1 MHPGDP
7 LHVVLYWQAQHR
19 PQEDWLLELQL
30 IPATGPASPVAEG
43 VFPVAGVDYPTTRWE
58 PGEVVRAQFDLF
70 LPGDASPGDYR
81 VSLRLLDETGSP
93 GIETYILPPISVE

>member
-1 MHPGDP
+1 
-7 LHVVLYWQAQHR
+7 VVLYWQAQHH

-43 VFPVAGVDYPTTRWE
+43 VFPVAGVNYSTTSWV

-70 LPGDASPGDYR
+70 LPVDAAPGDYG

-93 GIETYILPPISVE
+93 GTEIYFLAPVSVE